1 MSPGR
6 SFRFVLTGV
15 LLFLFIT
22 TVVSFSAD
30 SPSGEVIRGI
40 EERIRKDSGLRVY
53 DWVTFSLKGSE
64 VTLSGVVASPML
76 KKLLARRILALDE
89 VSSVDNQLEAIP
101 SSGDDIGMQINA
113 YWRIYVGDSP
123 SLASSPTVWRT

>member
-15 LLFLFIT
+15 LLYLFTT
-22 TVVSFSAD
+22 TVVSFSAE
-30 SPSGEVIRGI
+30 SPSDEVIRGI

-64 VTLSGVVASPML
+64 VTLSGVVAGPTL
-76 KKLLARRILALDE
+76 KRLLATQML
-89 VSSVDNQLEAIP
+89 SVWHADVISVFSVIFL
-101 SSGDDIGMQINA
+101 S
-113 YWRIYVGDSP
+113 
-123 SLASSPTVWRT
+123 